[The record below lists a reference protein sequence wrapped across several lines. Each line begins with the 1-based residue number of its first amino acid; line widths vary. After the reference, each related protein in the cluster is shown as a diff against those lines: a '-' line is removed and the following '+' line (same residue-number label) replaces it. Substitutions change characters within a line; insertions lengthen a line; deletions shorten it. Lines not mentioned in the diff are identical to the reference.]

1 MKKCPSCGYESNNND
16 MRCPECGSFY
26 SKVIEMI
33 DEVAADEEQKTLR
46 GRCRRLLD
54 SDDIKQAILFEWQ
67 QIKTD
72 LSTQAWF
79 ALFVIFAFV
88 FALIITVI

>member
-46 GRCRRLLD
+46 GRYRRLLD
-54 SDDIKQAILFEWQ
+54 SDNIKQAVLIEWQ
-67 QIKTD
+67 QIKTE
-72 LSTQAWF
+72 LSIKAWF